1 MYWRKSPTSTLD
13 GPQKLQK
20 SIWDGF
26 LVSDLNEISR
36 GLDKFALLR
45 LAPVIEAG
53 NYLNRP
59 PREGDVFDRSS
70 LVCTSRFALKWY
82 RQPPPTCLFCLS
94 EFIHQDLYLHDHDS
108 TIYRYGVSNNI
119 IFYLPPSL
127 KLRLSQNAWPKTSY
141 ILACPG
147 WCGRGD

>member
-1 MYWRKSPTSTLD
+1 MTNIGRNKCTDGKSPTSTLD

-45 LAPVIEAG
+45 LAPIFEAG

-70 LVCTSRFALKWY
+70 SALLKQPTAWNLFSNSITRNGPFAIGGALREEPNLCIKWGC
-82 RQPPPTCLFCLS
+82 RPRKTK
-94 EFIHQDLYLHDHDS
+94 
-108 TIYRYGVSNNI
+108 T
-119 IFYLPPSL
+119 
-127 KLRLSQNAWPKTSY
+127 LSQNTRTP
-141 ILACPG
+141 CPSVPE
-147 WCGRGD
+147 WSIVDSAREK